1 MAAAN
6 VRVHITNVETAVP
19 SDVFIYSR
27 TDLKGHITEANDA
40 FASISGYRVEEM
52 LGKPHNLVR
61 HPDMPREA
69 FADMWR
75 SLKAGRPWQAVVKNR
90 RSDGGFY
97 WVVANASPVR
107 EGGRIVGYQSI
118 RFKPSREQIQ
128 EATQVYRQV
137 RAGTH
142 GLSIVDGRVVA
153 RRAVLLESF
162 LGSASLL
169 RGSMI
174 IAIVAA
180 VLGWFALAKGPS
192 DSILRPFAQAA
203 LALSTLAALTGLLYS
218 NPKLHRD
225 LTAVDRYLEEILS
238 TGNLKTRFKLE
249 REDRLGSIGHKITLL
264 TSWVEATVLSISDA
278 VGHVQTGTD
287 EVLRGV
293 LEIDK
298 AANSQSAA
306 SSSVAAAAAELG
318 LTIREVAEHLRNT
331 ETTVGE
337 TGQKAIDGA
346 GVSERAAQ
354 QIHELA
360 SAIKGA
366 SAEVEALGTSS
377 AEVGQ
382 IASVIREIAD
392 QTNLLALNA
401 SIEAARAGEAG
412 RGFAVVATE
421 VRNLADRTM
430 KATANIESLIVK
442 IKGDSDR
449 AINGMRHGAAQV
461 TESVTM
467 VQEAKDALNGINQLM
482 GNAVRRVTDI
492 SNSSSQQTE
501 AMNEISRN
509 ISQVAAMTEQNEA
522 TVRRTTGLMKDL
534 TPMVDRVQKAVM
546 QYRV

>member
-1 MAAAN
+1 MAAAT
-6 VRVHITNVETAVP
+6 VKVHTTNVETKVP
-19 SDVFIYSR
+19 NGVFIYSR
-27 TDLKGHITEANDA
+27 TDLKGHITDANDA
-40 FASISGYRVEEM
+40 FAAISGYRVEEM

-75 SLKAGRPWQAVVKNR
+75 SLKAGRPWQGVVKNR

-107 EGGRIVGYQSI
+107 EDGRVVGYQSI
-118 RFKPSREQIQ
+118 RFKPNQEQIRSAS
-128 EATQVYRQV
+128 EAYRRV
-137 RAGTH
+137 RQGEGKLT
-142 GLSIVDGRVVA
+142 IVDGRVVA
-153 RRAVLLESF
+153 RRAILMETLF
-162 LGSASLL
+162 GYGSLL
-169 RGSMI
+169 RISMI
-174 IAIVAA
+174 FAIASGA
-180 VLGWFALAKGPS
+180 LGWFALADAPS
-192 DSILRPFAQAA
+192 HPILRLVAQVVFAISALAA
-203 LALSTLAALTGLLYS
+203 LAGLFFADR
-218 NPKLHRD
+218 KLRHD
-225 LTAVDRYLEEILS
+225 LTAVSRYLEEILS
-238 TGNLKTRFKLE
+238 TGNLRTHFGFE
-249 REDRLGSIGHKITLL
+249 RENCVGSIGRRIALFA
-264 TSWVEATVLSISDA
+264 SWVEATVLSIRDA
-278 VGHVQTGTD
+278 VAHVQAGT
-287 EVLRGV
+287 EAVLRGV

-318 LTIREVAEHLRNT
+318 LTIREVADHLRST
-331 ETTVGE
+331 ENTVGE

-412 RGFAVVATE
+412 RGFAVVASE

-449 AINGMRHGAAQV
+449 AINGMRHGASQV

-467 VQEAKDALNGINQLM
+467 VQEARDALNGINQLM
-482 GNAVRRVTDI
+482 DNAVRRVTDI

-509 ISQVAAMTEQNEA
+509 ISQVAAMTEQNGV
-522 TVRRTTGLMKDL
+522 TVRHTTELMKDL
-534 TPMVDRVQKAVM
+534 APMVERVQKAVM